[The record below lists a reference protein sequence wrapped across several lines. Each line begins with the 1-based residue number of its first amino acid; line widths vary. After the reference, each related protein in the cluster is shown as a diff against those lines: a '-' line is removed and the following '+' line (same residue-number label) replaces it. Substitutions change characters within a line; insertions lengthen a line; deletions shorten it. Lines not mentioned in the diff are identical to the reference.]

1 MMKIKSKINTYLLI
15 VLTMV
20 FVMSCGG
27 GTSNSESEEHEHA
40 EAGDMEG
47 MDHDMEGMDKDMEG
61 MDHDMEGED
70 HEHAQGAGHMD
81 HMNDVREWL
90 KGELGDSY
98 DGVVAPA
105 TEAQLAMG
113 ETTYKQ
119 ICAACHGDT
128 GKGDG
133 AAAIALDPKPADF
146 TDPAHSAY
154 YSDMGRLHIIKNGV
168 EGTGMVGWASTLN
181 EEQIQS
187 VYVYVRSLRT
197 SDEGAGG
204 HDDGDD
210 HEH

>member
-1 MMKIKSKINTYLLI
+1 MMKIKSKLNTYLLAA
-15 VLTMV
+15 LTMV

-27 GTSNSESEEHEHA
+27 ETSNSESEEHEHT

-47 MDHDMEGMDKDMEG
+47 MDHDMEGMDHDMEG
-61 MDHDMEGED
+61 MD
-70 HEHAQGAGHMD
+70 HEHAQGAGHME
-81 HMNDVREWL
+81 HMDDVKAWL
-90 KGELGDSY
+90 KTELGDSY
-98 DGVVAPA
+98 DDVVAPA

-113 ETTYKQ
+113 ETTFKQ

-133 AAAIALDPKPADF
+133 AAAVALDPKPADF
-146 TDPAHSAY
+146 TDPAHSSY

-187 VYVYVRSLRT
+187 VYQFVRSLRT
-197 SDEGAGG
+197 TEGGG
-204 HDDGDD
+204 DHDDGDD